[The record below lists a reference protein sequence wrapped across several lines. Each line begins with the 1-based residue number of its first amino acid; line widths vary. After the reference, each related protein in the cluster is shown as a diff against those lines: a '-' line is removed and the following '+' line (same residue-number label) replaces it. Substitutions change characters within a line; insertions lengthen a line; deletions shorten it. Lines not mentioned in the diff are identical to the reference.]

1 MDLGGGSVAGMD
13 YAPIAFSDFFERWT
27 GRTRDEFLAEVRA
40 PHLVMPRVE
49 IVAGVEGQ
57 ATEKVDPERTIAH
70 WDLQLLM
77 PVVARGGE
85 RPERPDAPDALD
97 EKATSRITLG
107 RAAENDL
114 VLGDSR
120 ISKTQAWFER
130 TPAGEWVV
138 GDAGSTN
145 GTRVDASTVPCTR
158 GVRIHSGSRI
168 RIAESLDLMFMEPE
182 ALWGVIERV
191 RAAQQTIDQRPA

>member
-1 MDLGGGSVAGMD
+1 MTRSDRDLMNLGGGLAGMD
-13 YAPIAFSDFFERWT
+13 YAPKAFFEFFERWT
-27 GRTRDEFLAEVRA
+27 GRTREEFLAEVRA

-49 IVAGVEGQ
+49 ITPGVEGQ
-57 ATEKVDPERTIAH
+57 PTEKVDPERTIAH

-77 PVVARGGE
+77 PVVSRGGGSSE
-85 RPERPDAPDALD
+85 
-97 EKATSRITLG
+97 TRITLG

-120 ISKTQAWFER
+120 ISKMQAWFER
-130 TPAGEWVV
+130 TAAGEWLV

-145 GTRVDASTVPCTR
+145 GTRVDASAVPCTR

-168 RIAESLDLMFMEPE
+168 RVAESLDLMFLEPE
-182 ALWGVIERV
+182 ALWAVIERL